1 MVYAY
6 VMGKRFYR
14 PPKWLT
20 TGEKTGSQ
28 FFMPK
33 GAIMW
38 KILLEIFGY
47 IGTGLVLLSMAMTS
61 MKKLRILNMAGSV
74 ISAIYS
80 AICGARGR
88 FKRWAYYYQPCQA
101 FHREGR
107 WRGKEITS
115 NYHIIKKPYA
125 WFCVWLLLY
134 GIGFKKDGLPLKPH
148 KRRFLLS
155 LS

>member
-33 GAIMW
+33 GAVMW
-38 KILLEIFGY
+38 KIFLEIFGY

-80 AICGARGR
+80 AICGAWPVVVLNVGLIIINLVKL
-88 FKRWAYYYQPCQA
+88 FT
-101 FHREGR
+101 
-107 WRGKEITS
+107 GKADGEE
-115 NYHIIKKPYA
+115 KK
-125 WFCVWLLLY
+125 
-134 GIGFKKDGLPLKPH
+134 
-148 KRRFLLS
+148 
-155 LS
+155 